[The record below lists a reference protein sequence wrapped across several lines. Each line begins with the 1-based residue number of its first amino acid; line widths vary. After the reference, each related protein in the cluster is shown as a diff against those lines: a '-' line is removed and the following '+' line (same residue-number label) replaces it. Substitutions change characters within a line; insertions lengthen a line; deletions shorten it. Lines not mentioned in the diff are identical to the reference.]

1 MAYGLRDKGNIRRL
15 MRPPFIL
22 FLPKMKDLRTN
33 EAGQFFLH
41 LIELANI

>member
-1 MAYGLRDKGNIRRL
+1 MAYGLGDKGNIRRL
-15 MRPPFIL
+15 MRPPFI

-33 EAGQFFLH
+33 EAGQVFLH